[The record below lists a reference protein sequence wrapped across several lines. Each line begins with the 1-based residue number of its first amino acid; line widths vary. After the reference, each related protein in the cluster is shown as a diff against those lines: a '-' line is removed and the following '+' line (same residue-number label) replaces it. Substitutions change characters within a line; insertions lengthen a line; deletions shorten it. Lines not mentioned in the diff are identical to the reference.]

1 VIAPLFLYKNKKF
14 FKKVLTNICHYAI
27 IIMSKGARPHKQE
40 EDEIMKI
47 KELMKM
53 LAKMDGEAEIRF
65 RDTYWEN
72 EGYGSRAEDP
82 RALTHGITHVTVCDM
97 KDGTKAVVLQ

>member
-1 VIAPLFLYKNKKF
+1 
-14 FKKVLTNICHYAI
+14 
-27 IIMSKGARPHKQE
+27 MSKGARPHKQE
-40 EDEIMKI
+40 EDEIMKV
-47 KELMKM
+47 KELMKALELM
-53 LAKMDGEAEIRF
+53 EALAKMDGETEIRF

-82 RALTHGITHVTVCDM
+82 RALTHGVTHVTVCDM